1 MNNISL
7 IFIFFI
13 LFSIYHNSSTLKN
26 EKCECDIFQLS
37 KNFSEQNRYELT
49 NFTKQSGEINGHP
62 FYFLIKKK
70 EEKEIVWWN
79 DTASSWMLQNYA
91 RDFATTISEVKN
103 DIDCPNFSNTED
115 WTILANG
122 SNEIK
127 SKCLADIN
135 KCGEFNTIF
144 CECLSVSNIH
154 GKRAVWSVN
163 DGLSGNLQE
172 TSGNHHG
179 DS

>member
-7 IFIFFI
+7 IFTIFGLICF
-13 LFSIYHNSSTLKN
+13 YQKSSAQ
-26 EKCECDIFQLS
+26 ECECDIFQLS
-37 KNFSEQNRYELT
+37 KNFSEENRYELT
-49 NFTKQSGEINGHP
+49 NFTKQSGEINGRP
-62 FYFLIKKK
+62 FYFKITAT
-70 EEKEIVWWN
+70 ERNEIVWWN

>member
-1 MNNISL
+1 MNYISL

-79 DTASSWMLQNYA
+79 DTASSWMIQSYTK
-91 RDFATTISEVKN
+91 RTATTIAEGKI
-103 DIDCPNFSNTED
+103 DKDCPNIPNIED
-115 WTILANG
+115 WKILPEG
-122 SNEIK
+122 SNAVIK
-127 SKCLADIN
+127 SRCLIDQN
-135 KCGEFNTIF
+135 KCQVKGEFDAF
-144 CECLSVSNIH
+144 
-154 GKRAVWSVN
+154 
-163 DGLSGNLQE
+163 
-172 TSGNHHG
+172 
-179 DS
+179 